1 MMENYLHVFS
11 KKQIETATND
21 FAESNVLGAGGQGK
35 VYKGLFENNQ
45 VLAIKKAKEFE
56 ETNKEEFVNEIILLS
71 QINHKNIVRLM
82 GCCLDVKIPMLVYEF
97 VPNGTLCEMLHGSKS
112 RPIPLEIR
120 LRIALESAE
129 ALDYLHSYT
138 YQSIIHGDVKSAN
151 ILLENDW
158 HAKVSDFGA
167 SNLVPIDDTQIFKV
181 VQGTRGYLDPE
192 YVTTSILTKKSDVY
206 SFGVVLLELI
216 TRKCAIFIN
225 ETSER
230 KHLASCF
237 CSSVRKK
244 QLHDLLDKEIVTQNE
259 KVIGVLHEVSD
270 LAVWC
275 LNVRGEDRPTMRQVV
290 NKLQHLVRIHFSL
303 MGLDTVPKET
313 ESLLGESTSSYSSVL
328 EIETRLP
335 N

>member
-1 MMENYLHVFS
+1 
-11 KKQIETATND
+11 
-21 FAESNVLGAGGQGK
+21 
-35 VYKGLFENNQ
+35 
-45 VLAIKKAKEFE
+45 
-56 ETNKEEFVNEIILLS
+56 
-71 QINHKNIVRLM
+71 
-82 GCCLDVKIPMLVYEF
+82 MLVYEF
-97 VPNGTLCEMLHGSKS
+97 VPNGTLFEMLHGSIS
-112 RPIPLEIR
+112 RPIHFEIR

-151 ILLENDW
+151 ILLDNDR

-167 SNLVPIDDTQIFKV
+167 SNLVPIDDPQILNV
-181 VQGTRGYLDPE
+181 VKGTRGYLDPE
-192 YVTTSILTKKSDVY
+192 YMTTSLLTKESDVY

-216 TRKCAIFIN
+216 TRKCAIFSD

-237 CSSVRKK
+237 CSSMRKN
-244 QLHDLLDKEIVTQNE
+244 QLHDFLDKEIVTHNE

-275 LNVRGEDRPTMRQVV
+275 LKVRGEDRPTMRQVV
-290 NKLQHLVRIHFSL
+290 DKLQHLVRIHFSQ
-303 MGLDTVPKET
+303 MGVDIVPKET
-313 ESLLGESTSSYSSVL
+313 ESLLGESTSYYSSVL